1 MSLKVVRIIIF
12 LKRQVYM
19 KLLVTPRAPRPRTN
33 WQSLKG
39 EEIHGSRNRN
49 FKTLNAKCE
58 NTVSD
63 IELWTA
69 IIIKKTQMFFLYSF
83 SSLILLIFLHNTVI
97 FLTYWKFLCLTNPF
111 FNWQ

>member
-1 MSLKVVRIIIF
+1 MHHR
-12 LKRQVYM
+12 
-19 KLLVTPRAPRPRTN
+19 LLTN
-33 WQSLKG
+33 WESLKG
-39 EEIHGSRNRN
+39 EEINGSRNRN

-69 IIIKKTQMFFLYSF
+69 IITKKDSNVFCYSF

-97 FLTYWKFLCLTNPF
+97 FFVVLGVFVLD
-111 FNWQ
+111 

>member
-19 KLLVTPRAPRPRTN
+19 KLSVTPRAPRLGTN

-39 EEIHGSRNRN
+39 EETNGSRNRN

-69 IIIKKTQMFFLYSF
+69 IITKKDSNVFFYIFFFLSYSF
-83 SSLILLIFLHNTVI
+83 N
-97 FLTYWKFLCLTNPF
+97 FLT
-111 FNWQ
+111 

>member
-1 MSLKVVRIIIF
+1 
-12 LKRQVYM
+12 M
-19 KLLVTPRAPRPRTN
+19 KLLVTPRAPRLRTN

-39 EEIHGSRNRN
+39 EEINGSRNRN

-69 IIIKKTQMFFLYSF
+69 IITKKDSNVFFFIFFFLSYSF
-83 SSLILLIFLHNTVI
+83 N
-97 FLTYWKFLCLTNPF
+97 F
-111 FNWQ
+111 FT

>member
-1 MSLKVVRIIIF
+1 
-12 LKRQVYM
+12 M
-19 KLLVTPRAPRPRTN
+19 KLLVTPRAPRLRTN

-69 IIIKKTQMFFLYSF
+69 IITKKDSNVFFFFIFFFLSY
-83 SSLILLIFLHNTVI
+83 
-97 FLTYWKFLCLTNPF
+97 F
-111 FNWQ
+111 FNFFT

>member
-1 MSLKVVRIIIF
+1 
-12 LKRQVYM
+12 M

-69 IIIKKTQMFFLYSF
+69 IITKKDSNVFFY
-83 SSLILLIFLHNTVI
+83 ILFPLL
-97 FLTYWKFLCLTNPF
+97 F
-111 FNWQ
+111 F

>member
-1 MSLKVVRIIIF
+1 
-12 LKRQVYM
+12 M
-19 KLLVTPRAPRPRTN
+19 KLLVTPRAPRLRTN

-39 EEIHGSRNRN
+39 EEINGSRNRN

-58 NTVSD
+58 NTMSD

-69 IIIKKTQMFFLYSF
+69 IITKKDSNVFFLYIYSF

>member
-1 MSLKVVRIIIF
+1 
-12 LKRQVYM
+12 M
-19 KLLVTPRAPRPRTN
+19 KLLVTPRAPRLRTN

-39 EEIHGSRNRN
+39 EEKNGSRNRN

-69 IIIKKTQMFFLYSF
+69 IITKKDKCFFLY
-83 SSLILLIFLHNTVI
+83 ILFPLL
-97 FLTYWKFLCLTNPF
+97 F
-111 FNWQ
+111 F

>member
-19 KLLVTPRAPRPRTN
+19 KLLVTPRAPRLRTN

-63 IELWTA
+63 IELCNA
-69 IIIKKTQMFFLYSF
+69 IITRKDSNGF
-83 SSLILLIFLHNTVI
+83 LILFHLL
-97 FLTYWKFLCLTNPF
+97 F
-111 FNWQ
+111 F